1 MDGKIFL
8 EFKDE
13 NNKVMRVIRCDAVEA
28 IEIDEVDKT
37 LIRIFTHSKIFVHK
51 IANEQLAEAELIA
64 LFEQVENYYNGICDD

>member
-28 IEIDEVDKT
+28 IEIDEEDKT
-37 LIRIFTHSKIFVHK
+37 LIKIFTRCKIFVHK

-64 LFEQVENYYNGICDD
+64 LLEQIETYSS